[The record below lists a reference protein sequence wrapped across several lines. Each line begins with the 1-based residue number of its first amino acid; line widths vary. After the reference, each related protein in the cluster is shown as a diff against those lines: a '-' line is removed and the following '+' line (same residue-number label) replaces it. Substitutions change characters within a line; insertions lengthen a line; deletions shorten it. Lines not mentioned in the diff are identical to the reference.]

1 MKMTNVFRVLSS
13 IVLLATS
20 ASAVAEPPAR
30 VAIADGVA
38 TEIAYRLG
46 AGDRI
51 VGVDETSIYPPEAK
65 EKPQLG
71 YFRRLSAEG
80 LLSLTPDLLIATPHA
95 GPPAVLEQARSAGV
109 DVVVTP
115 DVLEVNG
122 VPTKILVVGKALGL
136 DAAAEA
142 LAAEVQA
149 EIDALAAS
157 MPDRQEKPKV
167 LFVLTVRNSAP
178 LVAGTATGPDAVIRA
193 AGGRNVAQF
202 ENYKPMA
209 REEIAAAAPDLVVM
223 TDEHSAPIGGVAA
236 VLALPEFALTP
247 AGQAGRGLTRPAL
260 TLLSLGPRTPATVAA
275 IRAAFPE

>member
-1 MKMTNVFRVLSS
+1 MKMMNVFGVLSA
-13 IVLLATS
+13 VLLAAT
-20 ASAVAEPPAR
+20 AAPAMAEPPAR

-51 VGVDETSIYPPEAK
+51 VGVDQTSIYPPEARR
-65 EKPQLG
+65 KPQLG

-95 GPPAVLEQARSAGV
+95 GPPAALEQARSAGV
-109 DVVVTP
+109 EVVVTP
-115 DVLEVNG
+115 DVLEVNE
-122 VPTKILVVGKALGL
+122 VPTKVLVVGRALGL
-136 DAAAEA
+136 EAAAEA
-142 LAAEVQA
+142 LAAEVKA

-157 MPDRQEKPKV
+157 MPDRRETPKV
-167 LFVLTVRNSAP
+167 LFVLTVRNGAP

-193 AGGRNVAQF
+193 AGGRNVADF

-209 REEIAAAAPDLVVM
+209 REEIAAAEPDLVLM
-223 TDEHSAPIGGVAA
+223 TEEHSAPLGGVAA
-236 VLALPEFALTP
+236 VLALPEFASTP

-275 IRAAFPE
+275 VRAALPE

>member
-1 MKMTNVFRVLSS
+1 MKSTNIFRLLAA
-13 IVLLATS
+13 VLLLA
-20 ASAVAEPPAR
+20 AAPAAAEPPAR

-38 TEIAYRLG
+38 TEIVYRLG

-65 EKPQLG
+65 AKPQLG
-71 YFRRLSAEG
+71 YFRRLSSEG
-80 LLSLTPDLLIATPHA
+80 LLSLEPDLLIATPHA

-115 DVLEVNG
+115 EVLEA
-122 VPTKILVVGKALGL
+122 PEIPAKILVVGKALGL
-136 DAAAEA
+136 EAEAEA
-142 LAAEVQA
+142 LAAEVRR

-157 MPDRQEKPKV
+157 MPDRRQKPKV
-167 LFVLTVRNSAP
+167 LFVLTVRNGAP
-178 LVAGTATGPDAVIRA
+178 LVAGAATGPDAVIRA
-193 AGGRNVAQF
+193 AGGRNVAAF

-223 TDEHSAPIGGVAA
+223 TEEHSAPIGGVEA
-236 VLALPEFALTP
+236 VLALPEFASTP

-275 IRAAFPE
+275 IRAALPE

>member
-1 MKMTNVFRVLSS
+1 M
-13 IVLLATS
+13 
-20 ASAVAEPPAR
+20 AEPPAR

-51 VGVDETSIYPPEAK
+51 VGVDQTSIYPPEARR
-65 EKPQLG
+65 KPQLG

-95 GPPAVLEQARSAGV
+95 GPPAALEQARSAGV
-109 DVVVTP
+109 EVVVTP
-115 DVLEVNG
+115 DVLEVNE
-122 VPTKILVVGKALGL
+122 VPTKVLVVGRALGL
-136 DAAAEA
+136 EAAAEA
-142 LAAEVQA
+142 LAAEVKA

-157 MPDRQEKPKV
+157 MPDRRETPKV

-193 AGGRNVAQF
+193 AGGRNVAGF

-209 REEIAAAAPDLVVM
+209 REEIAAAEPDLVLM
-223 TDEHSAPIGGVAA
+223 TEEHSAPLGGVAA
-236 VLALPEFALTP
+236 VLALPEFASTP

-275 IRAAFPE
+275 VRAALPE